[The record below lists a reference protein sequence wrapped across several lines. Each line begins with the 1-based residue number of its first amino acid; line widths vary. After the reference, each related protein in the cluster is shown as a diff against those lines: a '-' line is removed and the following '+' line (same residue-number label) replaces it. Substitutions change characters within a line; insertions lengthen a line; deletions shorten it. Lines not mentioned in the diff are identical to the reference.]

1 MTELHYFRTRPG
13 MPSGP
18 VALDGSKIDRCCT
31 TASSEMVI
39 SDNWVEVSGKEVDTS
54 GFTVV
59 LVRRNT
65 EQKYVLKSSAFS
77 LGDFA
82 IWFLKVITGFRAER
96 KLSIA
101 LRYFQNILGF
111 SLNGASIF
119 ARYILSLALITQ
131 LEFSFR
137 CFVLSIV
144 P

>member
-1 MTELHYFRTRPG
+1 MT
-13 MPSGP
+13 SGP

-31 TASSEMVI
+31 TSSSEMVI

-59 LVRRNT
+59 FVGRNI
-65 EQKYVLKSSAFS
+65 EQKYVLKSLAFS

-101 LRYFQNILGF
+101 L
-111 SLNGASIF
+111 
-119 ARYILSLALITQ
+119 
-131 LEFSFR
+131 
-137 CFVLSIV
+137 
-144 P
+144 